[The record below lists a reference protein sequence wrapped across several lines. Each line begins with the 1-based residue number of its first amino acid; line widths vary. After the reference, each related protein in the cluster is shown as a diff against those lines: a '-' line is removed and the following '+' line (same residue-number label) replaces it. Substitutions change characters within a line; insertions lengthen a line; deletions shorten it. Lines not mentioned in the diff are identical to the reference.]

1 MWFNLPVTLLTEL
14 TWESFSNN
22 ILSAGHHFFFTC
34 FHIFGESC
42 HSELGPHCPPLRGRL
57 RGCKEGAAYLLQEP
71 LFFCLFSKRLLFD
84 LLLTLVYRGSRCPG
98 DQTQAL
104 VTCHQEAPAISWA
117 ALSKFP
123 GREIILTS
131 ASNIGE
137 QVEPSPPDSLRI
149 P

>member
-1 MWFNLPVTLLTEL
+1 MWFNLSVTLLTEL

-71 LFFCLFSKRLLFD
+71 LFFCLFSKQLLFD
-84 LLLTLVYRGSRCPG
+84 LLLTLVYQGSRCPG

-117 ALSKFP
+117 ALSKFR
-123 GREIILTS
+123 GR
-131 ASNIGE
+131 
-137 QVEPSPPDSLRI
+137 
-149 P
+149 